1 MKKVS
6 VILADGFEEVEA
18 LTVVD
23 LLRRARIYVDTVSI
37 TEEYTVHGSHGI
49 HVQTEDLFE
58 EVNFVDSDMVV
69 LPGGMPGTT
78 NLDAHAGV
86 RRVLK
91 DFADEGKWI
100 GAICAAP
107 TVLSN
112 MGLLK
117 GKRATCYPAMESQI
131 QGAALTG
138 ASVTVDGN
146 IVTSRGVG
154 TAIDFA
160 LKLIEVLV
168 GKDKSNEIA
177 ESIVYEAKHKGY

>member
-6 VILADGFEEVEA
+6 VLLADGFEEVEA

-23 LLRRARIYVDTVSI
+23 LLRRATIYVDTVSI

-49 HVQTEDLFE
+49 NVQTEDLFE
-58 EVNFVDSDMVV
+58 EVNFVESDMIV
-69 LPGGMPGTT
+69 LPGGMPGPKH
-78 NLDAHAGV
+78 LDEHAGV
-86 RRVLK
+86 RRVVK
-91 DFADEGKWI
+91 DFFEDGKKI

-112 MGLLK
+112 LGILK
-117 GKRATCYPAMESQI
+117 GKRVTCYPAMEKEI

-138 ASVTVDGN
+138 APVTVDGN
-146 IVTSRGVG
+146 IITSQGVG

-160 LKLIEVLV
+160 LKLIEVLS
-168 GKDKSNEIA
+168 GKEKAEEIA
-177 ESIVYEAKHKGY
+177 ESIVYEKKKK